1 MHTVCLKQCDYYSIS
16 LYWCRVPPKMS
27 IVLKFIII
35 ALSLLLHIQFICHN
49 FKEPANDRHQV
60 PTVCMCPL
68 FPPRHMKYLR
78 GWRQNN
84 LRAKVPTLQH
94 SLK

>member
-1 MHTVCLKQCDYYSIS
+1 
-16 LYWCRVPPKMS
+16 MS

-35 ALSLLLHIQFICHN
+35 VLSLLLNIHCLSVIV
-49 FKEPANDRHQV
+49 FKDPANDRHQV
-60 PTVCMCPL
+60 PTICMCPL
-68 FPPRHMKYLR
+68 FPLRHMKYLR